1 MLLPYSFGNILET
14 IKLGKENAEKK
25 NKKLIFITPTILPN
39 LLEYT
44 LASKFLFKNVTVTK
58 KNFNYVLVKG
68 FFNFILNIDFL
79 FSRLYF
85 LFYKKKSNSKSI
97 FNFPTVGLEN
107 IYNYNKVDFDDIK
120 KYNDFNLDFLIPNKF
135 IKKSEDILARLNVDK
150 YARIVCIHVRD
161 SAFHSDKKER
171 IIEIE

>member
-1 MLLPYSFGNILET
+1 ML
-14 IKLGKENAEKK
+14 KK

-85 LFYKKKSNSKSI
+85 LFYKKKFKNENLY
-97 FNFPTVGLEN
+97 NFPVVGLEN
-107 IYNYNKVDFDDIK
+107 IYNFNKVDFDKIEK
-120 KYNDFNLDFLIPNKF
+120 FKDFNLDFLIPNEF
-135 IKKSEDILARLNVDK
+135 YKKSKDILLG
-150 YARIVCIHVRD
+150 
-161 SAFHSDKKER
+161 
-171 IIEIE
+171 